1 MCVSGERGVQAEAG
15 DGVPQ
20 RSTTGVPEWNEVE
33 INTVLELWVKHG
45 RQSEWKSISLEL
57 AALNSAGGL
66 NSELA
71 AKGLQRTN
79 NAVMNKVKELSGMA
93 RARRSQPRTVGNF
106 ALLPMEPDKP
116 SLGLVRRKSG
126 ADASMLPMPKMPK
139 LGYGSRD
146 SCDGMEFDAC
156 GPDAPFALAGIN
168 PMSVVSPV
176 RTCAAPAV
184 LVQAMEPCPVPAVPH
199 VSPVYGLMHASP
211 VVQQDPDS
219 VI

>member
-1 MCVSGERGVQAEAG
+1 MRMCVSGERGVQAEAG

-93 RARRSQPRTVGNF
+93 RARRSRPRTVGNF

-126 ADASMLPMPKMPK
+126 ADASMLPMPKMPTP
-139 LGYGSRD
+139 S
-146 SCDGMEFDAC
+146 
-156 GPDAPFALAGIN
+156 
-168 PMSVVSPV
+168 
-176 RTCAAPAV
+176 RTCV
-184 LVQAMEPCPVPAVPH
+184 TLYTNILR
-199 VSPVYGLMHASP
+199 SF
-211 VVQQDPDS
+211 
-219 VI
+219 I